1 MVELKGQRACK
12 ASKVESGIRQQGW
25 NVPQGRITTK
35 EEESRSV
42 RLGGVFENDVEIEVG
57 TD

>member
-1 MVELKGQRACK
+1 M
-12 ASKVESGIRQQGW
+12 ESGIRQQGCD
-25 NVPQGRITTK
+25 VPLGLDRITTK